1 MLPKSVLPDNQV
13 VRGVERKANKVGL
26 RRPRLQTRSSIAVSA
41 TPSSA
46 TTVTSSDST
55 VAMSLPEVKFTKL
68 FIDNKFV
75 DSVSGATYTTVNPA
89 TEEPICKVIEWFLN
103 IGEMAA

>member
-1 MLPKSVLPDNQV
+1 
-13 VRGVERKANKVGL
+13 
-26 RRPRLQTRSSIAVSA
+26 
-41 TPSSA
+41 
-46 TTVTSSDST
+46 
-55 VAMSLPEVKFTKL
+55 MSLPEVKFTKL

-103 IGEMAA
+103 ICEMAA